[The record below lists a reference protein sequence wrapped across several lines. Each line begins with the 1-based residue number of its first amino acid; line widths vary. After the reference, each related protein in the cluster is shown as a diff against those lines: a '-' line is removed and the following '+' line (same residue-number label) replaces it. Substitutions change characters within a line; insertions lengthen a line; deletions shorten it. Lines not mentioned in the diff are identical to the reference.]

1 MNEIALFTDVSLNP
15 GLKLGV
21 GACICIPASLRINRA
36 EVAAR
41 MKVQRFEDTS
51 SAKLEIQTVL

>member
-21 GACICIPASLRINRA
+21 GAYLALPASLRI
-36 EVAAR
+36 EP
-41 MKVQRFEDTS
+41 K
-51 SAKLEIQTVL
+51 